1 MGVVP
6 MIYTQELSRIITQFG
21 NVEPQ
26 TIIENLQLNY
36 GTITSLDLDENRLR
50 MKMPLL
56 PPQPI
61 EYIYIYIID

>member
-1 MGVVP
+1 

-61 EYIYIYIID
+61 EYIYI

>member
-1 MGVVP
+1 
-6 MIYTQELSRIITQFG
+6 MIYIQELSHLITQFG
-21 NVEPQ
+21 NVELH

-61 EYIYIYIID
+61 EYIYNRLI

>member
-1 MGVVP
+1 
-6 MIYTQELSRIITQFG
+6 MIYIQGLSRIITQFG

-61 EYIYIYIID
+61 EYIYI

>member
-1 MGVVP
+1 

-61 EYIYIYIID
+61 EYIYNRLI

>member
-1 MGVVP
+1 

-61 EYIYIYIID
+61 EYIYIDNRLI

>member
-1 MGVVP
+1 

-56 PPQPI
+56 SPQPI
-61 EYIYIYIID
+61 EYIYI

>member
-1 MGVVP
+1 
-6 MIYTQELSRIITQFG
+6 MIYIQELSRIITQFG

-61 EYIYIYIID
+61 EYIYNRLI

>member
-1 MGVVP
+1 

-50 MKMPLL
+50 MKIPLL

-61 EYIYIYIID
+61 EYIYNRLI

>member
-1 MGVVP
+1 
-6 MIYTQELSRIITQFG
+6 MIYIKELSRIITQFS

-61 EYIYIYIID
+61 EYIYI